1 VDGGVVEEREL
12 ARLHVD
18 LDDADVP
25 GVADERV
32 EDAEVGAVV
41 GWVGRERV
49 VVRRLGGEPAVGRLS
64 LGRLRGGCA
73 TGE

>member
-32 EDAEVGAVV
+32 EDAEGGAVV
-41 GWVGRERV
+41 GGDVACI
-49 VVRRLGGEPAVGRLS
+49 PT
-64 LGRLRGGCA
+64 
-73 TGE
+73 TGPL

>member
-25 GVADERV
+25 GVPDERV

-41 GWVGRERV
+41 GGDGRERV
-49 VVRRLGGEPAVGRLS
+49 VVGPAQRGSRRPKPTCSSR
-64 LGRLRGGCA
+64 
-73 TGE
+73 